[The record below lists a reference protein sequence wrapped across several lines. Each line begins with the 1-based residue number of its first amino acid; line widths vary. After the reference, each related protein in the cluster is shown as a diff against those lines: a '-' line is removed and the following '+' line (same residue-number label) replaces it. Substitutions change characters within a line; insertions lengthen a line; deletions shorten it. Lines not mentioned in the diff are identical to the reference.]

1 MSAKYAVLGLVIE
14 RPGYGYQLAQRLEER
29 FGSSGFAPSGV
40 YSALDQLSRDDYVR
54 SAGAMGT
61 GPAKRAA
68 PRTIYEATEEGI
80 DHFEAWMLA
89 ACPAPPLRDELHMK
103 ISLCR
108 PRDLPRLIEMVYGQE
123 LACMARLRELKQR
136 AEEGRADPQDWPTLM
151 RTLARDAEV
160 ATWNARIEWL
170 QSARELLEQLRE
182 ESEHSGEKAKRLAK
196 DARGMGHLR
205 VL

>member
-14 RPGYGYQLAQRLEER
+14 RPGYGYQLAQRLEDR

-40 YSALDQLSRDDYVR
+40 YSALDQLSRDDLIR
-54 SAGAMGT
+54 SAGEMGA
-61 GPAKRAA
+61 GRAKRAA
-68 PRTIYEATEEGI
+68 PRTIYEATEEGV
-80 DHFEAWMLA
+80 DHFDAWMLA

-103 ISLCR
+103 IALCR
-108 PRDLPRLIEMVYGQE
+108 PRNLAQLTDMVYGQE
-123 LACMARLRELKQR
+123 LACMGRLRELKQR
-136 AEEGRADPQDWPTLM
+136 AEEDPTDPREWQRLM

-170 QSARELLEQLRE
+170 QSARELLEQLRDE
-182 ESEHSGEKAKRLAK
+182 AEHTHMWDEADTV
-196 DARGMGHLR
+196 DARPVGRLQ